1 MIKIRFHRLVRF
13 TLLVLILVGG
23 IGTGIVLDR
32 QALDA
37 HAQTGT
43 TGQGEPDFQLITEAW
58 KTIQRSYVDKSA
70 EQTKPLTYGAI
81 GGMVTALG
89 DTGHSTFLTPEMVKS
104 EQDYNRGNF
113 EGIGAQV
120 ESKDGHVVIVAPFDG
135 SPAQK
140 AGLHAGQAILK
151 VNGDD
156 MTGQPIENVIGR
168 ILGPAGTS
176 VTLTIFDPKTNQ
188 TFDVTPVRARINV
201 NNVTWQLLPGKTIA
215 HVRIAG
221 FSQGVSQQ
229 LKQALTEAQQQG
241 ATGVI
246 LDLRN
251 NPGGLLNEAVNTT
264 SQFLSSGDVLLE
276 KDAQGQV
283 THVRVRSGGAATQI
297 PMVVLVNRGS
307 ASAAEI
313 VAGAIQD
320 AKRGTLIG
328 DATFGTGTVLT
339 EFPLS
344 DGSALM
350 LAVQEW
356 LTPNGRVIWH
366 KGIAPDQAIT
376 LPAGANILTPL
387 VERDITAAQ
396 LQASNDQQLL
406 NALNSFTQ
414 TSYRNGIPSQASVD
428 AASET
433 PLASLAFD
441 LDWLRQ
447 YALV

>member
-1 MIKIRFHRLVRF
+1 MTKTRLHRFVRF
-13 TLLVLILVGG
+13 MLVALILIGG
-23 IGTGIVLDR
+23 MGAGVALDR
-32 QALDA
+32 QVIDA
-37 HAQTGT
+37 HAQSGT
-43 TGQGEPDFQLITEAW
+43 ATPGEPDFQLITEAW
-58 KTIQRSYVDKSA
+58 KIIQRSYVDQAA

-120 ESKDGHVVIVAPFDG
+120 ESKDGHVVIVAPFDD

-156 MTGQPIENVIGR
+156 MTGQPVEQVVGR

-176 VTLTIFDPKTNQ
+176 VTLTIYDPKTDQ
-188 TFDVTPVRARINV
+188 TFDVALVRARIAV
-201 NNVTWQLLPGKTIA
+201 NNVTWQRLPGSNIA

-229 LKQALTEAQQQG
+229 LKQALTEMQAQG
-241 ATGVI
+241 VTGVV

-264 SQFLSSGDVLLE
+264 SQFLSSGDALLE
-276 KDAQGQV
+276 KDAQGQL
-283 THVRVRSGGAATQI
+283 THVRVRSGGAATQL

-307 ASAAEI
+307 ASASEI

-328 DATFGTGTVLT
+328 ETTFGTGTVLN
-339 EFPLS
+339 EFSLS

-366 KGIAPDQAIT
+366 KGITPDQAVT
-376 LPAGANILTPL
+376 LPTGTNILTPL
-387 VERDITAAQ
+387 VEREMNAAQ
-396 LQASNDQQLL
+396 LQASGDQQLL
-406 NALNSFTQ
+406 KALGSLTQ
-414 TSYRNGIPSQASVD
+414 TSLLNN
-428 AASET
+428 AAPQLSFGAE
-433 PLASLAFD
+433 PEIRLPGLAFN
-441 LDWLRQ
+441 LDWLKQ
-447 YALV
+447 YALI